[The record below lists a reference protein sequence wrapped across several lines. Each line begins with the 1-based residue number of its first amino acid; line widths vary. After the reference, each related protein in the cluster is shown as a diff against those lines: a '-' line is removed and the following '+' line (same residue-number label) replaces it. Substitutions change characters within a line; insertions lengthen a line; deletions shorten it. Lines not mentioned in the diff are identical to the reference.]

1 MSHSKA
7 AQTIPIAYYQ
17 VSNQLRAAE
26 AKGDEA
32 LLAKLEL
39 MQQMLRVRQ
48 TEKVPSPHIGQDG
61 IIRLARAIQA
71 DIESQTDLF
80 RTHTAIKKA
89 GAEIFGGLPH
99 DDKDSDYPVA
109 PSGHASAG

>member
-1 MSHSKA
+1 MSHPKG
-7 AQTIPIAYYQ
+7 QTSPIAYYQ
-17 VSNQLRAAE
+17 VSNQLRTAE

-48 TEKVPSPHIGQDG
+48 TEDVPSPHVGQDG
-61 IIRLARAIQA
+61 IIRLGRAIQA

-80 RTHTAIKKA
+80 RTHTAIKRA
-89 GAEIFGGLPH
+89 GTEIFGGLPH
-99 DDKDSDYPVA
+99 DDKDADYPVA
-109 PSGHASAG
+109 PAGQASAV